1 MVIACSQLFVLFCH
15 TTKSNWIAQS
25 EWKQFTTIFLLLLQ
39 FCDSSSQLT
48 WNDIHYALSRRLC
61 LFFYWWKIFGCMVG
75 LYWILSP
82 KCGTMLTNDLEFIW
96 FRAARI
102 IQTWPKWIWFGDDIC
117 ICGFPV
123 WKIKQ
128 QIGDIY
134 NIVHQNRIEPL
145 KQTA

>member
-1 MVIACSQLFVLFCH
+1 MFTAFCFVLSYHQIELDCSVRMKTVYNHF
-15 TTKSNWIAQS
+15 SIVVAILWQ
-25 EWKQFTTIFLLLLQ
+25 
-39 FCDSSSQLT
+39 QLAT
-48 WNDIHYALSRRLC
+48 DLKRYTLRSFPTAVSI
-61 LFFYWWKIFGCMVG
+61 FYWWKIFGCMVG
-75 LYWILSP
+75 LYWILSL